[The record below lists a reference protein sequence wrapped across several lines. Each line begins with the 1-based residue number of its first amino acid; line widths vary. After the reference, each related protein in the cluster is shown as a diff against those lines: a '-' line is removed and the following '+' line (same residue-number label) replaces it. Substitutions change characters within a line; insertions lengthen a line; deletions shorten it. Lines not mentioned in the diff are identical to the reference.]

1 MGIWQGLKSMFV
13 GDEEIDEEIYS
24 NFTPKGPAP
33 QPQQAAAEQQTPPP
47 QPERADQE
55 RAVRDEAA
63 SARRPQAQGNTSARR
78 QQQTAYQSSARN
90 DRGARNEGFSS
101 PRNEGFGNPRNES
114 STGGGRGNDG
124 YGGQRRN
131 TERESDVHM
140 ATTDQ
145 SSFDLVLARPNNFKE
160 VEKIGNDINNGR
172 TVILNLELVK
182 SEDAT
187 RILDFI
193 WGVAFANQCEIKMMA
208 QKTYAIIPGS
218 VNFSG
223 VDLVSELENNGYSF

>member
-1 MGIWQGLKSMFV
+1 MGIWQGLKEMFV
-13 GDEEIDEEIYS
+13 GEEEIDEEIYS
-24 NFTPKGPAP
+24 NFSQPKQQQVQPTVQPA
-33 QPQQAAAEQQTPPP
+33 EQTPPP
-47 QPERADQE
+47 PPRAEKPDQE

-63 SARRPQAQGNTSARR
+63 SARRPQAQNNPASRR
-78 QQQTAYQSSARN
+78 QQQTAYQSAARSDRQSAKN
-90 DRGARNEGFSS
+90 DTYGSS
-101 PRNEGFGNPRNES
+101 AGTSRDDS
-114 STGGGRGNDG
+114 SGS
-124 YGGQRRN
+124 QKRN
-131 TERESDVHM
+131 TERESDIHMAHM

-160 VEKIGNDINNGR
+160 VEKIGNDINNGK

-182 SEDAT
+182 PEDAT

-208 QKTYAIIPGS
+208 QKTYAIIPGT

-223 VDLVSELENNGYSF
+223 VDLVSELENNGYSFTN